1 MKNTEKSSFGG
12 WKRELLDL
20 KLQQRM
26 CKWSRMSDRGNEL
39 YDFNGFGLLNGFWCI
54 TNYNKLHF
62 NILLWLYHRKNIHCA
77 FRSNIWV
84 SEKKTLWLVSEET
97 ASETKYSLQ
106 ISALLFHFHILIGWK
121 KFLFIIQTIKLC
133 RTEGDGEGLKIGENE
148 FSQMLT
154 NFPHWLCK
162 LTPRLTNWLEVDRF
176 ALSQIQ
182 RNSFDDNFA
191 YILLCIQLIVSNN

>member
-26 CKWSRMSDRGNEL
+26 CKWSRMNDNGNEFD
-39 YDFNGFGLLNGFWCI
+39 DFNGLLNGFWCI
-54 TNYNKLHF
+54 ANYKKLYF
-62 NILLWLYHRKNIHCA
+62 NILLCLYHSKTYIVHFEATFECL
-77 FRSNIWV
+77 
-84 SEKKTLWLVSEET
+84 KKTLWLVSEET

>member
-84 SEKKTLWLVSEET
+84 SEKNT
-97 ASETKYSLQ
+97 
-106 ISALLFHFHILIGWK
+106 LIGERRNSVGNEIFFANFCIAFSFSHIDWLEKISIYYSNYKTVQDGGGRRGIENWGKRIQSDANKFSSLALQAYSTTHKLTWSRPFCAFSNPK
-121 KFLFIIQTIKLC
+121 KFFW
-133 RTEGDGEGLKIGENE
+133 R
-148 FSQMLT
+148 
-154 NFPHWLCK
+154 
-162 LTPRLTNWLEVDRF
+162 
-176 ALSQIQ
+176 
-182 RNSFDDNFA
+182 
-191 YILLCIQLIVSNN
+191 